1 MTAFEKLSRVKIV
14 LGSASPRRQNILK
27 TQKLDFEVL
36 TSKGA
41 EESSE
46 NDPEAYVKDI
56 ALQKARDVQRQL
68 VEQGRWD
75 EKTLLIAADTIV
87 VLDGT
92 IYGKPR
98 DKADAKRILENF
110 SGKVHQVLTGLVLVY
125 GNKQRVSCERS
136 TVEFADLSE
145 EEIEHYLS
153 FDEYKDKAGAYAIQ
167 GLASVF
173 VKRISGDYY
182 NVVGF
187 PIRKFYEE
195 TNQIID

>member
-136 TVEFADLSE
+136 TVEFAALPV
-145 EEIEHYLS
+145 I
-153 FDEYKDKAGAYAIQ
+153 
-167 GLASVF
+167 
-173 VKRISGDYY
+173 
-182 NVVGF
+182 
-187 PIRKFYEE
+187 
-195 TNQIID
+195 